1 MFERLHQEN
10 TEESAEDSEECAQ
23 ADVDEFVLAKD
34 ETGRTHQR
42 MQRQSQLRGLKLNQ
56 SE

>member
-23 ADVDEFVLAKD
+23 ADVDEFVLTKD
-34 ETGRTHQR
+34 ETGRTHQ
-42 MQRQSQLRGLKLNQ
+42 SA
-56 SE
+56 